1 MINVKDIFDKCK
13 FGDFELKS
21 HIIRSGMWESQR
33 NNEGFLNQAVFDRY
47 EQIVK
52 SGVGLINSELFCLDP
67 RDRFA
72 DYSTDMNYKGFFK
85 DYQEITSLVHQYD
98 VPIFGQLAFFWYN
111 DGLNQKVEPNNISIE
126 GIRHLQ
132 TDVIM
137 AAKKFEF
144 AGFDGIQINMGNN
157 FYLSNFINPYFNQRE
172 DNYGGDTFNRMRII
186 LEILKVIKSNYN
198 IHINCKLNP
207 SDGRKGGISF
217 EESMEMCKLLEKY
230 GADSIQLTARTNT
243 FSTSEGKHPFL
254 TYADKLSGELNI
266 PVILGGRLNDMD
278 TINNIL
284 NTTNVEF
291 FSMSKPFVA
300 QPDFLKEWKING
312 TGKTK
317 CKGCSNCY
325 SKKVST
331 CFVYGNGD

>member
-1 MINVKDIFDKCK
+1 MKDIFDKCK

-33 NNEGFLNQAVFDRY
+33 NEEGFLNQAVFDRY
-47 EQIVK
+47 EQIAK

-72 DYSTDMNYKGFFK
+72 DYSTDMNYKGFFR

-111 DGLNQKVEPNNISIE
+111 DGLNQKVEPNDISIE

-172 DNYGGDTFNRMRII
+172 DNYGGDTFNRMRIV
-186 LEILKVIKSNYN
+186 LEILKVIKNNYN

-207 SDGRKGGISF
+207 NDGRKGGISF

-243 FSTSEGKHPFL
+243 FSTNDGKHPFI
-254 TYADKLSGELNI
+254 TYADKLSNEIDI

-284 NTTNVEF
+284 NTTNIEF

-300 QPDFLKEWKING
+300 QANFLEEWKRDG

-317 CKGCSNCY
+317 CKGCGNCY

>member
-1 MINVKDIFDKCK
+1 MKNIFDKCK

-33 NNEGFLNQAVFDRY
+33 DKVGFLTQDVFNRY
-47 EQIVK
+47 EQIAK

-72 DYSTDMNYKGFFK
+72 IYSTDMNYKGFFK
-85 DYQEITSLVHQYD
+85 DYQELTKLVHHYN
-98 VPIFGQLAFFWYN
+98 VPILGQLAFFWYN
-111 DGLNQKVEPNNISIE
+111 DGLNQKIKPNDMSIKN
-126 GIRHLQ
+126 IRHLQ
-132 TDVIM
+132 TDVII
-137 AAKKFEF
+137 AAKKLEF

-157 FYLSNFINPYFNQRE
+157 FYLSNFINPYFNQRT
-172 DNYGGDTFNRMRII
+172 DYYGGNTFNRMRIV
-186 LEILKVIKSNYN
+186 LEIIKVIKDNYK
-198 IHINCKLNP
+198 IHVNCKLNLN
-207 SDGRKGGISF
+207 DGRKGGISF

-230 GADSIQLTARTNT
+230 GADSIQLTSRTNT
-243 FSTSEGKHPFL
+243 FSSDNGVHPFI
-254 TYADKLSGELNI
+254 TYADKLSSELDI
-266 PVILGGRLNDMD
+266 PVVLGGRLNDMD

-284 NTTNVEF
+284 NTTNIEF

-300 QPDFLKEWKING
+300 QPNFLEEWKANG
-312 TGKTK
+312 HGKSI
-317 CKGCSNCY
+317 CKGCNNCY